1 MPESTW
7 IVNTSE
13 EQPTIAPRS
22 RLFRIIQPLE
32 RSPAVSY
39 IIDPSHRIIHCNPAW
54 ISLPTKMARLS

>member
-1 MPESTW
+1 MPETTQ

-22 RLFRIIQPLE
+22 RLFRIIQALE

-39 IIDPSHRIIHCNPAW
+39 IIDSSHRIIHCNPAW
-54 ISLPTKMARLS
+54 DVFAKKMARLS